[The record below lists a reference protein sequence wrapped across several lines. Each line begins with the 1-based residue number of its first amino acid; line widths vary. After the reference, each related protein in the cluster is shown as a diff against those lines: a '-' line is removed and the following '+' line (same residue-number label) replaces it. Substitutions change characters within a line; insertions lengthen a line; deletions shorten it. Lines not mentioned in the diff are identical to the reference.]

1 MWAFCFVYL
10 FPIYYRQTC
19 VSMFLFVLLS
29 KQGVLSGLSYVVVA
43 VVQLLKSYP
52 TLCDPHG
59 LQHAR
64 LPCPSLAKL
73 FHMVFI
79 LNDMISPIQT
89 LHRIQF
95 FNDSTRVLTF
105 LLLSLSA
112 QRSQFFIK
120 MLDIR
125 MWQWTLINSLNV
137 LQNIWPTF

>member
-1 MWAFCFVYL
+1 
-10 FPIYYRQTC
+10 
-19 VSMFLFVLLS
+19 MFLFVLLS

-79 LNDMISPIQT
+79 LNDMISPIQGPFAC
-89 LHRIQF
+89 HAGQ
-95 FNDSTRVLTF
+95 
-105 LLLSLSA
+105 
-112 QRSQFFIK
+112 QK
-120 MLDIR
+120 
-125 MWQWTLINSLNV
+125 
-137 LQNIWPTF
+137 P